1 MTRVVLVGDH
11 HLAHLGPAPEG
22 FDLPGVDGVLNAAAD
37 GTGAGD
43 LLDQVRGAGATGD
56 DVLVVSVGT
65 HDAEPGRPRAVDDF
79 AEDVRLLLDEVTP
92 ARTVLLVPPGVDED
106 RQSDDGERTNWD
118 VAAYAERAAALFG
131 AAGAQVVEAW
141 VLLAPLR
148 ERAFAEDGLHLSG
161 TGYDVLLPALREAVA
176 AVL

>member
-1 MTRVVLVGDH
+1 MTRVVLVGDS

-22 FDLPGVDGVLNAAAD
+22 LDLPGVDGVLNVAEDGAAA
-37 GTGAGD
+37 GH
-43 LLDQVRGAGATGD
+43 LLDQVRRAGVTAD

-65 HDAEPGRPRAVDDF
+65 NDATPGRPRAVDEF
-79 AEDVRLLLDEVTP
+79 TETLRFLLDEVAP
-92 ARTVLLVPPGVDED
+92 ARAVLLVPPGVDED
-106 RQSDDGERTNWD
+106 RQTDDEHTNWG

-148 ERAFAEDGLHLSG
+148 ERAFADDGLHLSEA
-161 TGYDVLLPALREAVA
+161 GYDVLLPALREAVA
-176 AVL
+176 AVA